1 MMAEQTAQSPGGPST
16 QTILRRAHDGP
27 QPLSFP
33 QERLFLLDRIM
44 PGLAA
49 YNVPTL
55 MRVRATLDGAL
66 LKQALDAIVARHEI
80 LRTTI
85 RLIDGAPA
93 QEISAQ
99 AEVELAVSDL
109 GSLQPNERE
118 AEADALLSAFA
129 IRSFDLS
136 SDVLLRAGL
145 VHLAPDEDLLLIVLH
160 HIGSDHVSSAILFRE
175 LDEIYTA
182 LSAGREPQLPELQIQ
197 YVDFARWQREQLDGP
212 QLEELIEYW
221 TRQLG
226 GAPERLDLPSDRP
239 RPSIQSY
246 RGTLQEFTIGRE
258 LAQPLRAVARSNGV
272 STFMVLLAA
281 FKTLLNR
288 YTGVEDLVVGAPA
301 SGRHH
306 EETTQLLGFFSN
318 TLALRTDLSG
328 DPTFTE
334 LLQRVKTTTLEAQIY
349 QELPFEKLVETLN
362 PQRSQ
367 SHSPL
372 FQVLLGYDVSP
383 AQPPKLAGTEL
394 EQLPVP
400 GWQWSRFDLSIVL
413 REMPDGSLH
422 AQLEYATDLFDAS
435 TIERLI
441 GHYRTLLEAVGHDR
455 DQHLS
460 QLPILTVHER
470 DTMLS
475 EWNATKRSYDRRCLH
490 ELVTDQADRS
500 PEAIAVVSEQ
510 DRLSYREL
518 ETRSNQL
525 ARELIDA
532 GVAVGSLVGMC
543 LERSVDLLVAMLAV
557 LKTGAAYVPIDPTYP
572 PERAEFMLADAQAP
586 VLITQSEL
594 LGVVDSRGASVICV
608 DRDRSRI
615 DGRPAEPVGI
625 EVDPEQRA
633 YVIYTSGSTGEPKGV
648 EVTHRSVANL
658 VSYMREWPGLC
669 ERDVVANLTTPAF
682 DLSVPDWYLPLT
694 TGARLLIVPREAT
707 LDGVELADWLARSGV
722 TFVQATPTTWQLLVD
737 ASWTG
742 SAALKIVCGGEAL
755 SHALAQELQSRCA
768 SLWHM
773 YGPTETTVWSSVL
786 KLEPGD
792 GPPALGGPIAN
803 TRFYVLDA
811 HRQPV
816 PIGVAGELLI
826 GGEGLALGYHERLE
840 LTAEKFVDDP
850 FSPRAG
856 ARLYRTGDLVRWR
869 ENRTLEFLGRIDQQ
883 VKLRGFRIE
892 LGEVE
897 AILDGH
903 PDVSA
908 AVAIVRED
916 SPGDQRLIAYV
927 VPAGERTVE
936 LEQLRRLCKA
946 KLPPFMV
953 PSGFVSL
960 DAFPVTANGKLD
972 RRALPAPDGARP
984 AMARAY
990 EAPQTPVEQ
999 TLVSIW
1005 SEILGVARIGL
1016 DDDFFDLGGH
1026 SLLAVKM
1033 LSRVQDSFELDLRLH
1048 SVFEHST
1055 IRELA
1060 ATIAAELLD
1069 AAGDDE
1075 LSSLLA
1081 EVEASD

>member
-1 MMAEQTAQSPGGPST
+1 
-16 QTILRRAHDGP
+16 
-27 QPLSFP
+27 
-33 QERLFLLDRIM
+33 
-44 PGLAA
+44 
-49 YNVPTL
+49 
-55 MRVRATLDGAL
+55 
-66 LKQALDAIVARHEI
+66 
-80 LRTTI
+80 
-85 RLIDGAPA
+85 
-93 QEISAQ
+93 
-99 AEVELAVSDL
+99 
-109 GSLQPNERE
+109 
-118 AEADALLSAFA
+118 
-129 IRSFDLS
+129 
-136 SDVLLRAGL
+136 
-145 VHLAPDEDLLLIVLH
+145 
-160 HIGSDHVSSAILFRE
+160 
-175 LDEIYTA
+175 
-182 LSAGREPQLPELQIQ
+182 
-197 YVDFARWQREQLDGP
+197 
-212 QLEELIEYW
+212 
-221 TRQLG
+221 
-226 GAPERLDLPSDRP
+226 
-239 RPSIQSY
+239 
-246 RGTLQEFTIGRE
+246 
-258 LAQPLRAVARSNGV
+258 
-272 STFMVLLAA
+272 
-281 FKTLLNR
+281 
-288 YTGVEDLVVGAPA
+288 
-301 SGRHH
+301 
-306 EETTQLLGFFSN
+306 
-318 TLALRTDLSG
+318 
-328 DPTFTE
+328 
-334 LLQRVKTTTLEAQIY
+334 
-349 QELPFEKLVETLN
+349 
-362 PQRSQ
+362 
-367 SHSPL
+367 
-372 FQVLLGYDVSP
+372 
-383 AQPPKLAGTEL
+383 
-394 EQLPVP
+394 
-400 GWQWSRFDLSIVL
+400 
-413 REMPDGSLH
+413 
-422 AQLEYATDLFDAS
+422 
-435 TIERLI
+435 
-441 GHYRTLLEAVGHDR
+441 
-455 DQHLS
+455 
-460 QLPILTVHER
+460 
-470 DTMLS
+470 
-475 EWNATKRSYDRRCLH
+475 
-490 ELVTDQADRS
+490 
-500 PEAIAVVSEQ
+500 
-510 DRLSYREL
+510 
-518 ETRSNQL
+518 
-525 ARELIDA
+525 
-532 GVAVGSLVGMC
+532 
-543 LERSVDLLVAMLAV
+543 
-557 LKTGAAYVPIDPTYP
+557 
-572 PERAEFMLADAQAP
+572 
-586 VLITQSEL
+586 
-594 LGVVDSRGASVICV
+594 
-608 DRDRSRI
+608 
-615 DGRPAEPVGI
+615 
-625 EVDPEQRA
+625 
-633 YVIYTSGSTGEPKGV
+633 
-648 EVTHRSVANL
+648 
-658 VSYMREWPGLC
+658 
-669 ERDVVANLTTPAF
+669 LTTPAF

-755 SHALAQELQSRCA
+755 SRALAQELQSRCA

-1033 LSRVQDSFELDLRLH
+1033 LSRVHDSFDLDLRLH
-1048 SVFEHST
+1048 AVFEHST
-1055 IRELA
+1055 IRGLA
-1060 ATIAAELLD
+1060 AAIAAELLA

-1081 EVEASD
+1081 EVEASDWHKG